1 MKIIQ
6 SKLLKN
12 YTNIIHGFTTKDS
25 GKSVAPYSSLNL
37 AFHVGDNTNAVH
49 ENHIL
54 LAQELLY
61 KKESLVHM
69 KQIHSNRV
77 HIVTK
82 EDDFSNPKECDA
94 LITDMKNTPL
104 MVMVADCSPILFFDS
119 KKEII
124 GVAHAG
130 RAGTFSNI
138 IKNVTQK
145 FIEDFNSNVRDI
157 KVTIGASI
165 GVCCYE
171 VGEEIYK
178 EAKELNLLYAVE
190 IREHSYYL
198 NIRKILKEQL
208 LSLGFKEQNI
218 EISKECSACLNKK
231 YFSYR
236 AEGVTGRFAG
246 VISLR

>member
-12 YTNIIHGFTTKDS
+12 HTNIIHGFTTKDS

-37 AFHVGDNTNAVH
+37 AFHVGDNINAVE

-54 LAQELLY
+54 LAKELDY
-61 KKESLVHM
+61 KKESLIHM
-69 KQIHSNRV
+69 KQVHSNRV
-77 HIVTK
+77 HYVTK
-82 EDDFSNPKECDA
+82 NDNFSNPKECDA
-94 LITDMKNTPL
+94 LITNIKNIPL
-104 MVMVADCSPILFFDS
+104 MVMVADCSPILFFDI

-124 GVAHAG
+124 GVAHSG
-130 RAGTFSNI
+130 RAGTFNNI
-138 IKNVTQK
+138 IKSITHS
-145 FIEDFNSNVRDI
+145 FIEDFNSKVVDI

-171 VGEEIYK
+171 VGAEIYE
-178 EAKELNLLYAVE
+178 EAKELNLLYAIE
-190 IREHSYYL
+190 TREKSYYL
-198 NIRKILKEQL
+198 NISKILKKQL
-208 LSLGFKEQNI
+208 LKLGFKEQNI
-218 EISKECSACLNKK
+218 EISKECSSCLSQK

-236 AEGVTGRFAG
+236 AEGITGRFAG